1 MRFPCIDCM
10 CGFPAQVFKDEQDK
24 QSTKAP
30 SSVSTGRRS
39 GSAYVGSV
47 FNEIPLGISR
57 HPDRHN
63 SQVDPDILICDSA
76 ISGSLEEAL
85 VWCSRVPYSASKCSK
100 IKAE

>member
-1 MRFPCIDCM
+1 M

-24 QSTKAP
+24 QSTKA
-30 SSVSTGRRS
+30 SSVSSGRKS

-76 ISGSLEEAL
+76 ISGNLEEAL
-85 VWCSRVPYSASKCSK
+85 VWCSRAPYSSSKYSNN
-100 IKAE
+100 KAE